1 MAFQLRTYREPDFT
15 QEKFQ
20 NSPDAQLHLAPKDMT
35 APGSVPRYLD
45 FPGIFQNRRE
55 MAVGGGIQNG
65 LCRHL

>member
-20 NSPDAQLHLAPKDMT
+20 NSPDAQLHLGAEGYDG
-35 APGSVPRYLD
+35 AGSVPRYLD